1 MERSIQ
7 KNALINLLVLLAA
20 GIAVLGSARFTG
32 SEAGQVAAVFFG
44 LGTLVA
50 LAGWFHIRLG
60 EREGLERMEVEE
72 LARTRGQGSLFEGKD
87 SEVFP
92 ARRSREQFEKWF
104 IPGYTIILL
113 ALQGVSAWL
122 LWHWLEQAVT
132 TDLKQGMVAGGIW
145 ALCGLVLFILGRFGV
160 AFAREESNRLLRA
173 SAAYV
178 LLGAYL
184 CFALAIG
191 VGLVEGGFKEAD
203 QILARAL
210 VVLLGLVAL
219 ETLIALILELY
230 RPRVR
235 GRAVRPVY
243 ESRLVSLLGQP
254 EGLVRTAAHTLD
266 YQFGF
271 KVSETWFYRF
281 LEKALGGII
290 LLQVG
295 VLLLSTCVVF
305 INPGEQAILMRFG
318 KPVAGRELLNPGGH
332 LKLPWPID
340 GVLRQQT
347 EQVQEFSIGRIPDP
361 LTEQQVTRLWTV
373 AHGTED
379 NFIVPSKEDASAR
392 GTGAGAPPP
401 VNLISVSIPVQFQ
414 ITNLLAWSFTDRE
427 PAQLLQ
433 NLATHETTKFLA
445 SVDFFEVMAVGR
457 GAAAETL
464 RDRIQAAA
472 DRRQIG
478 VRILFV
484 GLEGVHPPV
493 KVAGDFAKLIGQIQ
507 QKEAV
512 LINAQAAAVR
522 TNAMADARADQ
533 LLNQAL
539 ADRSRREAAALAQT
553 SLFTNQIAAYRAAPS
568 VYPQRLY
575 LETFVNATKGAR
587 KYLVLA
593 TNTTDIIQLDLQEK
607 IRTDLLEG
615 LNAPTVERSD
625 AP

>member
-7 KNALINLLVLLAA
+7 KNSLMNLLVLLAA
-20 GIAVLGSARFTG
+20 GIAVLGTARFAG
-32 SEAGQVAAVFFG
+32 SQAGQVGAVFFG
-44 LGTLVA
+44 LGALVA
-50 LAGWFHIRLG
+50 LAGWFHIRLV
-60 EREGLERMEVEE
+60 EREALERMEMEE
-72 LARTRGQGSLFEGKD
+72 LSRTRGQGSLFEGKD

-104 IPGYTIILL
+104 IPVYTVVLL
-113 ALQGVSAWL
+113 ALESVGAWL
-122 LWHWLEQAVT
+122 LWRWLGSAVAVQ
-132 TDLKQGMVAGGIW
+132 LKQGMVAGGIW

-160 AFAREESNRLLRA
+160 AYAREEANRLLRA

-184 CFALAIG
+184 CFALFAG
-191 VGLVEGGFKEAD
+191 AAFEEGGFKEAD
-203 QILARAL
+203 DFLARAL
-210 VVLLGLVAL
+210 VVLLGLVAVESL
-219 ETLIALILELY
+219 VALILELY
-230 RPRVR
+230 RPRVK

-305 INPGEQAILMRFG
+305 INPGEQAILLRFG
-318 KPVAGRELLNPGGH
+318 KPVAGREVLNPGGH
-332 LKLPWPID
+332 FTLPWPMD
-340 GVLRQQT
+340 RVLRQET
-347 EQVQEFSIGRIPDP
+347 DQVQSFSIGRVADP
-361 LTEQQVTRLWTV
+361 LTEQQIARLWTV

-379 NFIVPSKEDASAR
+379 NFLVPSKEEP
-392 GTGAGAPPP
+392 GTAATGGGMQRTPP
-401 VNLISVSIPVQFQ
+401 VNLLSVSIPVQFQ
-414 ITNLLAWSFTDRE
+414 ITNLPAWAFTDRD
-427 PAQLLQ
+427 PAGLLQ
-433 NLATHETTKFLA
+433 SLATHETTKFLA
-445 SVDFFEVMAVGR
+445 SVDFFDVMASGR
-457 GAAAETL
+457 GAAAEAL

-472 DRRQIG
+472 TRRGIG

-493 KVAGDFAKLIGQIQ
+493 KVAGDFAKLIGQTQ
-507 QKEAV
+507 LKEAAR
-512 LINAQAAAVR
+512 LTAQAAAIR
-522 TNAMADARADQ
+522 TNAQASARMEV
-533 LLNQAL
+533 LLNEAL
-539 ADRSRREAAALAQT
+539 ADSARRKANALAQM
-553 SLFTNQIAAYRAAPS
+553 SLFTNQIAALRAAPS
-568 VYPQRLY
+568 VYPHRLY

-593 TNTTDIIQLDLQEK
+593 TNTTDIIQFDLQER
-607 IRTDLLEG
+607 IRTDLAESL
-615 LNAPTVERSD
+615 TVEKD
-625 AP
+625 KK

>member
-7 KNALINLLVLLAA
+7 KNSLMNLLVLLAA
-20 GIAVLGSARFTG
+20 GLAVLGTARFAG
-32 SEAGQVAAVFFG
+32 SEAGQVGAVFFG
-44 LGTLVA
+44 LGALIS
-50 LAGWFHIRLG
+50 LAGWFHIRLV
-60 EREGLERMEVEE
+60 EREVLERMEMEE
-72 LARTRGQGSLFEGKD
+72 LSRTRGQGSLFEGKD

-104 IPGYTIILL
+104 IPVYTVVLL
-113 ALQGVSAWL
+113 ALQAAGAWL
-122 LWHWLEQAVT
+122 LWRWLDQAVAA
-132 TDLKQGMVAGGIW
+132 DLKRPMVAGGIW
-145 ALCGLVLFILGRFGV
+145 ALCGLVLFIVGRFSV
-160 AFAREESNRLLRA
+160 AFAREEANRLLRA

-184 CFALAIG
+184 CFALAAG
-191 VGLVEGGFKEAD
+191 VGFVEGGFKEAD
-203 QILARAL
+203 NILARAL

-219 ETLIALILELY
+219 ETLLALILELY

-290 LLQVG
+290 LLQVT

-305 INPGEQAILMRFG
+305 INPGEQAILLRFG
-318 KPVAGRELLNPGGH
+318 KPVAGREVLDPGGH
-332 LKLPWPID
+332 FTLPWPID
-340 GVLRQQT
+340 RVLRQAT
-347 EQVQEFSIGRIPDP
+347 EQVQSFSIGRTPDP
-361 LTEQQVTRLWTV
+361 VSEQQVTRLWTV
-373 AHGTED
+373 AHGAEE
-379 NFIVPSKEDASAR
+379 NFLVPSKEETSAAATTG
-392 GTGAGAPPP
+392 GTERPPP
-401 VNLISVSIPVQFQ
+401 VNLLSVSIPVQFQ
-414 ITNLLAWSFTDRE
+414 ITNLLAWSFTDRD
-427 PAQLLQ
+427 PAGLLQ
-433 NLATHETTKFLA
+433 SLATHETTKFLA
-445 SVDFFEVMAVGR
+445 SVDFFDIMAVGR

-472 DRRQIG
+472 ERRQIG

-493 KVAGDFAKLIGQIQ
+493 KVAGDFAKLVGEMQRR
-507 QKEAV
+507 EGT
-512 LINAQAAAVR
+512 LINAQAAAIRAQSEASV
-522 TNAMADARADQ
+522 RADK
-533 LLNQAL
+533 LLNEAL
-539 ADRSRREAAALAQT
+539 ANRSRREAAALAQT
-553 SLFTNQIAAYRAAPS
+553 ARFTNQITAFNAAPS

-575 LETFVNATKGAR
+575 LDTFVNATKGAR
-587 KYLVLA
+587 KYLLLT
-593 TNTTDIIQLDLQEK
+593 TNTTEIIQMDLQDR

-615 LNAPTVERSD
+615 LTAPTLD
-625 AP
+625 KK